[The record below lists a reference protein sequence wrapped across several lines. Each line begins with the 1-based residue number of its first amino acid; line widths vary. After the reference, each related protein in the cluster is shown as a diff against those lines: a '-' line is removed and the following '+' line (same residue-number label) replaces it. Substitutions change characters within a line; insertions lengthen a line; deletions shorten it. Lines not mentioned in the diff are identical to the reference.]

1 MEMAEIIRLFDGY
14 LALAL
19 LFWIVQQGL
28 QRFDRITTEK
38 TEFTE
43 KILTNQQANN
53 AKLMD
58 LLEDLCH
65 VQPNTPKP

>member
-1 MEMAEIIRLFDGY
+1 MEMAEIVRLFDGY

-28 QRFDRITTEK
+28 VRFDKLVNDRDQ
-38 TEFTE
+38 FTE

-65 VQPNTPKP
+65 VQPSTPKP